1 MKGTDMTV
9 EPSIKQV
16 DPDSAEGVLL
26 RRLLEEERMAT
37 VNHLKFRKKAEEW
50 EKYRADRRAAIRRIM
65 GAATTVKIGEL
76 PAVVSEPKDQFSG
89 KAFAAEYPTLHEEYT
104 LVQAVKVLD
113 VERLRQD
120 HPDIAA
126 KFTVSTFLNRLA

>member
-16 DPDSAEGVLL
+16 TEDSAEGVLL
-26 RRLLEEERMAT
+26 RRLLEEERLAT
-37 VNHLKFRKKAEEW
+37 VNYLKFKKKAEEW
-50 EKYRADRRAAIRRIM
+50 DKYRQDRRAAIRRIM
-65 GAATTVKIGEL
+65 GTATTVKIGEL
-76 PAVVSEPKDQFSG
+76 PVAVSEPTATFSG
-89 KAFAAEYPTLHEEYT
+89 KAFGAEYPTLNEEYT
-104 LVQAVKVLD
+104 LVRAQQYLD
-113 VERLRQD
+113 VDRLRQD

>member
-1 MKGTDMTV
+1 MTT

-16 DPDSAEGVLL
+16 DPDGAEGVLL
-26 RRLLEEERMAT
+26 RRLLKEERMAT
-37 VNHLKFRKKAEEW
+37 VNHLKFKKKAEEW

-65 GAATTVKIGEL
+65 GTATTVKIGEL
-76 PAVVSEPKDQFSG
+76 PAVVSEPTATFSG
-89 KAFAAEYPTLHEEYT
+89 KAFSAEYPALNEEYT
-104 LVQAVKVLD
+104 MVRAQQYLD